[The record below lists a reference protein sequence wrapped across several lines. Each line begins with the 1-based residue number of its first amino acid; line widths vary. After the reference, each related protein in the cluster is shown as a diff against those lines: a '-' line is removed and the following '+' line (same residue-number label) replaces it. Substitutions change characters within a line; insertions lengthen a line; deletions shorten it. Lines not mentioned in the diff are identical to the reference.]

1 MAGIDEFAA
10 IARWF
15 APLAG
20 EEGRGLKDDAAVAD
34 LEGAYVFTTDM
45 IVEGVHFLPTDP
57 IATVAQKALR
67 VSLSD
72 LACKGAKPIG
82 YLVSLAWPRG
92 RDGAEIEGF
101 AAGLQADQQLFGL
114 KLWGGDTTA
123 TDGPLS
129 VSVTAIGKALSP
141 RPPDRAGARV
151 GDDLW
156 VSGVIGDGYLGLA
169 AARGA
174 APACVAPFTDEL
186 IGHYRT
192 PAPRLD
198 WADLIARW
206 ATAAMDVSDGLL
218 ADAAKL
224 AAASSVQIQLDAE
237 AVPLS
242 PAGRAFVAAGGGLQ
256 DLCGGGDDYQLL
268 FTTPPGAR
276 AVIERRGAVAR
287 GPVRIGVAA
296 AGAGVCVRGADGAA
310 LDWPTAGFSH
320 RLG

>member
-1 MAGIDEFAA
+1 
-10 IARWF
+10 
-15 APLAG
+15 
-20 EEGRGLKDDAAVAD
+20 
-34 LEGAYVFTTDM
+34 
-45 IVEGVHFLPTDP
+45 
-57 IATVAQKALR
+57 
-67 VSLSD
+67 
-72 LACKGAKPIG
+72 
-82 YLVSLAWPRG
+82 
-92 RDGAEIEGF
+92 
-101 AAGLQADQQLFGL
+101 
-114 KLWGGDTTA
+114 
-123 TDGPLS
+123 LS

-174 APACVAPFTDEL
+174 APVCVAPYTHEL
-186 IGHYRT
+186 IAHYRT

-198 WADLIARW
+198 WADLVARW

-242 PAGRAFVAAGGGLQ
+242 PAGRAFVGAGGALQ
-256 DLCGGGDDYQLL
+256 DLCAGGDDYQLL

-276 AVIERRGAVAR
+276 AVIERRGAVAL

-296 AGAGVCVRGADGAA
+296 SGAGVSVRGANGAT
-310 LDWPTAGFSH
+310 LDWLSSGFSH